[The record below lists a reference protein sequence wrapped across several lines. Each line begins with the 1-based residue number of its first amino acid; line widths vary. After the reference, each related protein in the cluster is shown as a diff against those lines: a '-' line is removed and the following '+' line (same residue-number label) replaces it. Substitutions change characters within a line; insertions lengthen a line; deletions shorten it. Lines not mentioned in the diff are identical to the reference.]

1 MLDVSLLE
9 YQNYLKT
16 RHNSD
21 GQTEIFDPVRKQWL
35 KLQPEELV
43 RQLFIQFCIVE
54 NICSANL
61 ISVEKEIVFN
71 SMRRRYDIVL
81 YSSNGS
87 PWLLVECK
95 SPDIELGQNV
105 LNQAARYNLTL
116 NVPYVVVTNGPETH
130 GFKIDFENQL
140 FTPLRQFPAPPF

>member
-1 MLDVSLLE
+1 MLDVRLLE
-9 YQNYLKT
+9 YQKYLKT

-21 GQTEIFDPVRKQWL
+21 SQTEIFDPVRKKWL
-35 KLQPEELV
+35 KLQAEELV
-43 RQLFIQFCIVE
+43 RQLFLQFCIVE

-81 YSSNGS
+81 YSSVGS

-95 SPDIELGQNV
+95 SPDIELDQHV
-105 LNQAARYNLTL
+105 LDQAARYNLKL
-116 NVPYVVVTNGPETH
+116 NVPYIIVTNGPQTH

-140 FTPLRQFPAPPF
+140 FKPLKQFPIAPT